1 MSTITRCLRVTVAD
15 MSCGRY
21 SWGNPEAPDVGSL
34 AIRVVERKS
43 YPSPGS
49 PSKLR
54 RSADSRK
61 SQHEA
66 TGSED
71 SEQVVGRFVLDV
83 TDRRSVG

>member
-1 MSTITRCLRVTVAD
+1 MNHVLL
-15 MSCGRY
+15 

-49 PSKLR
+49 PTK
-54 RSADSRK
+54 RK
-61 SQHEA
+61 STDSKWSRHDA